1 MFTCALSHSVLYNG
15 EIQRL
20 CNEFSGKKVIK
31 VYKVEYAT
39 VLCKSNANEIRRII
53 VFVLAKCRANF
64 RAIFPAMLSEI
75 TGKGSSLK
83 RNFVEISCDISK
95 GQTKNRS
102 CENSRQ

>member
-39 VLCKSNANEIRRII
+39 VLCKSNANEIR
-53 VFVLAKCRANF
+53 
-64 RAIFPAMLSEI
+64 
-75 TGKGSSLK
+75 
-83 RNFVEISCDISK
+83 
-95 GQTKNRS
+95 
-102 CENSRQ
+102 